1 MNFSRGNVHYN
12 YIQHYKLCSTENCA
26 FDSALEALFYYT
38 LKDIFQ
44 YLVIKCNINISCN
57 RKNHGENLIKRGKK
71 NIWMNHRVKF
81 VLLIIVSYCYF
92 TSHRDNRHCN
102 LLAGKRPHRKV
113 EESSCNAWWRERSNK
128 NCAIL
133 LYYYFSSFFFF
144 YHIIVQQLY
153 TTFQDVVKKN
163 RDKKKEARLK

>member
-1 MNFSRGNVHYN
+1 M
-12 YIQHYKLCSTENCA
+12 E
-26 FDSALEALFYYT
+26 
-38 LKDIFQ
+38 
-44 YLVIKCNINISCN
+44 
-57 RKNHGENLIKRGKK
+57 KK

-92 TSHRDNRHCN
+92 TSHRDNRRCN

-163 RDKKKEARLK
+163 RDKKKKHGWNSLEWHSIRMSGAKAINLTDFFFFFFIPRRCIRINVNLLRLWLTEINFQWNFEELKATES